1 MCGGVDHTR
10 PFHSSGYEK
19 GYQLRTIIQLMLLN
33 ELVIRHYP
41 RYQDKREQE
50 DGARSRFWITAIN
63 RKVATKSKLVI
74 SVDRANKTMIYDISG
89 GEK

>member
-41 RYQDKREQE
+41 RYQAKKER

-63 RKVATKSKLVI
+63 RKVASKLVI
-74 SVDRANKTMIYDISG
+74 STDRANKTMIYDILG

>member
-41 RYQDKREQE
+41 RYHKKR

-63 RKVATKSKLVI
+63 RKVAAKSKLVI
-74 SVDRANKTMIYDISG
+74 SVDRANKTMIYDILG

>member
-19 GYQLRTIIQLMLLN
+19 GYQLHTTIQLMLLN

-41 RYQDKREQE
+41 RYQDQRKG
-50 DGARSRFWITAIN
+50 GARSRFWITAIN

-74 SVDRANKTMIYDISG
+74 SVDRANKTMIYDVLNC
-89 GEK
+89 KK

>member
-33 ELVIRHYP
+33 DLVIRHYP
-41 RYQDKREQE
+41 RYQEE
-50 DGARSRFWITAIN
+50 ENGARSRFWTTAIN
-63 RKVATKSKLVI
+63 HKIATKSKLVI
-74 SVDRANKTMIYDISG
+74 SVDRANKTMIYDILG

>member
-41 RYQDKREQE
+41 RYQEEKR
-50 DGARSRFWITAIN
+50 GARSRFWITAIN
-63 RKVATKSKLVI
+63 RKVATKCKLAI
-74 SVDRANKTMIYDISG
+74 SVDRANKTMIYDVLNG
-89 GEK
+89 KK

>member
-41 RYQDKREQE
+41 RYSDKRVELAP
-50 DGARSRFWITAIN
+50 GFFIFSIN
-63 RKVATKSKLVI
+63 REIATKSKLVI
-74 SVDRANKTMIYDISG
+74 SVDRANKTMIYDMLDG
-89 GEK
+89 KK

>member
-41 RYQDKREQE
+41 RYQDQRKG
-50 DGARSRFWITAIN
+50 GARSRFWITAIN

-74 SVDRANKTMIYDISG
+74 SVDRANKTMIYDILG

>member
-1 MCGGVDHTR
+1 M
-10 PFHSSGYEK
+10 P
-19 GYQLRTIIQLMLLN
+19 LN

-41 RYQDKREQE
+41 RYQVKREQ

-74 SVDRANKTMIYDISG
+74 SADRANKTMIYDILG